1 MEIEIKGVVRGV
13 FHFYVLYAPFPLFFG
28 FPERPL
34 KGGVNVNTNEK
45 PTNVPPVFMSCY
57 DCLIMLQLSLHKI
70 CEFLKIDILTIC
82 CMKVHNIIR

>member
-13 FHFYVLYAPFPLFFG
+13 FHFSVLYAPCLLFFG

-57 DCLIMLQLSLHKI
+57 DYLIMHCLSLHKI
-70 CEFLKIDILTIC
+70 CEFLKIDI
-82 CMKVHNIIR
+82 

>member
-13 FHFYVLYAPFPLFFG
+13 FHFYVLYAPYLLFFG

-57 DCLIMLQLSLHKI
+57 DCLIMLFLSLHKI
-70 CEFLKIDILTIC
+70 CEFLTIDI
-82 CMKVHNIIR
+82 